1 MPQPAKRSEVLRKRV
16 ERFARALNG
25 LEAGDV
31 PALHR
36 VRVASRRLRELV
48 PMLQLDH
55 DVTRKLSR
63 RLRRV
68 TNRLGTVRELDVL
81 LILIDEL
88 HVSRRD
94 RIPAFGRIGVLV
106 SKDRDRARK
115 RLFKNM
121 PAGELRRL
129 AGRLERVATGLEVAE
144 AAASRAADRRWRWA
158 MDARIANRA
167 ARLESAMQ
175 EAGAVYLPERLHAV
189 RIALKKLRYSAE
201 LLYDIA
207 GARRDA
213 DLRTLKRGQDLLGRM
228 HDLQILIDRVRQ
240 LQASLAP
247 PSLTV
252 WRDLDALIA
261 SLEDEC
267 RRLHARYMRL
277 RDMIGAIAATIGA
290 RAAAGPARTAARRAG

>member
-1 MPQPAKRSEVLRKRV
+1 MPQPAKRSDAMRKRV
-16 ERFARALNG
+16 DRFARALNG

-48 PMLQLDH
+48 PMLQLAH
-55 DVTRKLSR
+55 HVTRKLSR

-68 TNRLGTVRELDVL
+68 TKRLGTVRELDVL

-94 RIPAFGRIGVLV
+94 RVPAFGRIGVAV
-106 SKDRDRARK
+106 SKERDRARK

-121 PAGELRRL
+121 PVSDLRRL
-129 AGRLERVATGLEVAE
+129 ANRLERVVDELAVAE
-144 AAASRAADRRWRWA
+144 ASSSKAADRRWRWA
-158 MDARIANRA
+158 MDARLSNRA

-175 EAGAVYLPERLHAV
+175 EAGAVYLPERLHGV
-189 RIALKKLRYSAE
+189 RLALKKLRYAAE
-201 LLYDIA
+201 LSHELA
-207 GARRDA
+207 GTRGDA
-213 DLRTLKRGQDLLGRM
+213 DLRALRRGQDLLGRM

-252 WRDLDALIA
+252 WRELDALMA

-277 RDMIGAIAATIGA
+277 RDTLTAIAGTLGA
-290 RAAAGPARTAARRAG
+290 RAAAGPARAASRRAG